1 MCTYMCTFIYSDY
14 ATHKSAGR
22 QGTTFTN
29 RKKVNN
35 DSVHSHAKGYTHT
48 GTTMYTTQTTY
59 THTLVY
65 LPRKQEC

>member
-29 RKKVNN
+29 RKKVN
-35 DSVHSHAKGYTHT
+35 DDRVHSHAKGYTHT
-48 GTTMYTTQTTY
+48 GNTMYTHTDHIH
-59 THTLVY
+59 THTHTRV
-65 LPRKQEC
+65 PS